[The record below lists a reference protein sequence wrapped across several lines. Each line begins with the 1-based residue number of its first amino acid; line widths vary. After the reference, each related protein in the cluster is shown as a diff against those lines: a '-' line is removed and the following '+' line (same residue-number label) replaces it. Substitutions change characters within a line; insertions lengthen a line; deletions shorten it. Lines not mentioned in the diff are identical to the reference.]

1 MPAVGGC
8 IRSEHGRSDHAAAAA
23 TTSAHFETR
32 AGWPLPPRGQPAG
45 RHGQPPARHRP
56 HTGRPQFE
64 PAEPAGCAASRAAS
78 RAASP
83 RPRRAEPGGWRLGHL
98 VSAASARVAEPLW
111 AGGSARFR
119 AGPDGRPA
127 RSGGWLSPI
136 GGVAQPDLAGGSD
149 QLGGWLSPIWP
160 VAGRVAGGS
169 ATHQIGLR
177 PPLTGRRFLLRC
189 GAAAVLP
196 PLPASPGTSRRF
208 SRPCWYEAAGPSP
221 AVDLAW
227 FPIGAD
233 CSPFVCSLLALV
245 REEGGGR

>member
-32 AGWPLPPRGQPAG
+32 AGWPLPPRGQPAS

-64 PAEPAGCAASRAAS
+64 PAEPAG

-83 RPRRAEPGGWRLGHL
+83 RPWRAEPGGWRLGHL

-177 PPLTGRRFLLRC
+177 PPLTGHRFLFHYPLRIYISIYSIFFC
-189 GAAAVLP
+189 RTRVAVK
-196 PLPASPGTSRRF
+196 
-208 SRPCWYEAAGPSP
+208 
-221 AVDLAW
+221 V
-227 FPIGAD
+227 
-233 CSPFVCSLLALV
+233 
-245 REEGGGR
+245 